1 MSGSVGRKVPYW
13 IESFEAFTEGFPS
26 PPIFRKW
33 CAISAISGAL
43 ERRVWVRTL
52 GSNLYPN
59 TYIILVGPPGVGKT
73 AVTSQVE
80 KLWRGLDEVQDPFY
94 TAPTSVTKAAL
105 MDALCEAKRKLVM
118 PPQFI
123 EFNSIAVNAGE
134 LGVFMPQY
142 ENEFMNTLTGLWDC
156 HPYVERRRGKDI
168 KFAIDSPSLTLLAA
182 TTPSYLNAFMPEGAW
197 DQGFI
202 SRTLLVYSGGS
213 KRVSLFAEPATN
225 EAHFRE
231 LQNDLKLIKKYY
243 GKISFDE
250 DAAKR
255 IGEWHLS
262 GGEPAPTH
270 PRLVH
275 YLTRRTAHALKLCM
289 VAAASRADFA
299 YQINLGDVELALD
312 WLFEI
317 EHYMEDIF
325 KAMNSGGDST
335 VMDEVWHHT
344 FKLWASN
351 GRKPIPESNIV
362 GYLRTKV
369 PSHSVLRVLEIME
382 REGRLKPTLTA
393 AGKMY
398 LPTPKEYH

>member
-1 MSGSVGRKVPYW
+1 MSAGVRKVPYW
-13 IESFEAFTEGFPS
+13 IESFEAYTEGFPS
-26 PPIFRKW
+26 PLIFRKW

-43 ERRVWVRTL
+43 ERKVWVRTL

-59 TYIILVGPPGVGKT
+59 TYVILVAPPGVGKT

-80 KLWRGLDEVQDPFY
+80 KLWRGLKEHYV
-94 TAPTSVTKAAL
+94 APTSVTKAAL
-105 MDALCEAKRKLVM
+105 MDALYEAKRKIII
-118 PPQFI
+118 PPKYI
-123 EFNSIAVNAGE
+123 EFNALSVSAGE
-134 LGVFMPQY
+134 LGVFLPQY
-142 ENEFMNTLTGLWDC
+142 DNEFMNTLTGMWDC

-168 KFAIDSPSLTLLAA
+168 KFAIDQPSLTILAA

-202 SRTLLVYSGGS
+202 SRTLLVYAGTSD
-213 KRVSLFAEPATN
+213 RVNLFAEPSTS
-225 EAHFRE
+225 EDHFRA
-231 LQNDLKLIKKYY
+231 LQQDLEIIGSYY

-250 DAAKR
+250 DAGRR
-255 IGEWHLS
+255 ISEWHMS

-299 YQINLGDVELALD
+299 YYITLGDVELALD

-317 EHYMEDIF
+317 ENYMEDIF
-325 KAMNSGGDST
+325 KAMQSGGDSN
-335 VMDEVWHHT
+335 VMDEAWHHV
-344 FKLWASN
+344 FKLWAAGN
-351 GRKPIPESNIV
+351 RKAVPESQVI
-362 GYLRTKV
+362 GYLRTRV

-382 REGRLKPTLTA
+382 KEGRLKPTLTP
-393 AGKMY
+393 AGKLY
-398 LPTPKEYH
+398 IPQPRDHR